1 MSGAKTTSKTVLVTG
16 FGPFP
21 GVSDNPTIAL
31 VRALDGRVV
40 DGVRFV
46 AAELP
51 VSYRRGP
58 EVALA
63 SIQAERADAVLGFGV
78 ATRID
83 TLQVETRGR
92 WVPEGSV
99 DIEGQTAT
107 LLDGDLADGD
117 ACVPATWPPG
127 PLADALGASTSDD
140 AGSYV
145 CNAWLYQVAAKAK
158 VPAGFV
164 HVPASGADPDAVAA
178 AVAKA
183 LPSSLLA

>member
-1 MSGAKTTSKTVLVTG
+1 MSSATKTVLVTG
-16 FGPFP
+16 FGSFP
-21 GVSDNPTIAL
+21 GVSDNPTIPL

-63 SIQAERADAVLGFGV
+63 SIQAHRADAVLGFGV
-78 ATRID
+78 AKRIEQP
-83 TLQVETRGR
+83 QVETRGR
-92 WVPEGSV
+92 WVPEGAV

-107 LLDGDLADGD
+107 LLDGELADGQQ
-117 ACVPATWPPG
+117 CVAATWPAG
-127 PLADALGASTSDD
+127 PLAAALGVATSDD

-164 HVPASGADPDAVAA
+164 HLPTTGADPDAVAA

-183 LPSSLLA
+183 LPATLLA